1 MPQWPPIIRK
11 REGTVRTRPDS
22 SKARKSQANPNNRT
36 RFLTSSFLLLSLCA
50 AVAVSSDTRNVK
62 RAFRGCYLERE
73 MSTLQEIKSAI
84 ANLSAHDKALLT
96 AELFAVN
103 TEPDNAALEDA
114 LDRGLKDVEAG
125 RVRPVEEVKAMI
137 PRWTSKS

>member
-1 MPQWPPIIRK
+1 
-11 REGTVRTRPDS
+11 VRTRPDS

-36 RFLTSSFLLLSLCA
+36 RFLTSSFLLLTLCA
-50 AVAVSSDTRNVK
+50 AVAVSSDTRNVE

-96 AELFAVN
+96 AELFAMN